1 MSDPRTLRIDHN
13 PFSGLDRMSRH
24 LGYHARRQEMIAG
37 NLANLDTP
45 GYRSKDIVFHEQFS
59 SEIRGGEMRRSMSHR
74 DETVVRDDEQ
84 PDQDGNSVS
93 LEKQMARSASN
104 TMRFQAL
111 AELLSR
117 KIGMLKYAAGDGRGQ

>member
-1 MSDPRTLRIDHN
+1 MSDPRTIRIDHN

-24 LGYHARRQEMIAG
+24 LGYHARRQEMVAA

-45 GYRSKDIVFHEQFS
+45 GYRSRDIVFHEQFS
-59 SEIRGGEMRRSMSHR
+59 AEVRGGEMRRNLSHH
-74 DETVVRDDEQ
+74 EEEVVKDDEQ
-84 PDQDGNSVS
+84 PDQDGNSVA
-93 LEKQMARSASN
+93 LEKQMARAASN

-117 KIGMLKYAAGDGRGQ
+117 KIGMLKYAAQDGRTG